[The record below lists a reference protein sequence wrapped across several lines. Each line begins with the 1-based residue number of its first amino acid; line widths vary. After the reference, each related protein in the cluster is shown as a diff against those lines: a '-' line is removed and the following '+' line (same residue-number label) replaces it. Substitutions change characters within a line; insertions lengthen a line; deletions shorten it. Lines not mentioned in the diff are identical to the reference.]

1 MNNIKLSFGQI
12 EKMKHAIG
20 LGYENIKKNRYCTYR
35 NRYIVSKPDNDWEE
49 LVSIGYATK
58 REFEIEKQ
66 IVYYVSE
73 LGMKYLGCLFGCII
87 KEMD

>member
-1 MNNIKLSFGQI
+1 MNDIKLSFGQI

-20 LGYENIKKNRYCTYR
+20 LGYKNMKKNICYSYR

-49 LVSIGYATK
+49 LVSFGYATK

-66 IVYYVSE
+66 ITYYVSD
-73 LGMKYLGCLFGCII
+73 LGMKYLGALFGCII
-87 KEMD
+87 TEMD

>member
-1 MNNIKLSFGQI
+1 MNDIKLSLQQI

-20 LGYENIKKNRYCTYR
+20 LGYENTKKSRYCAYR

-49 LVSIGYATK
+49 LISIEYATK

-73 LGMKYLGCLFGCII
+73 LGIKYLGILFECII
-87 KEMD
+87 TEKK